1 MKEQLSSGATI
12 DATIAPVTLGFKL
25 LQTCLKEFKKGGLDY
40 DFKADDDISS
50 VTDIFVKN
58 PNKFLAGLVD
68 VIASPEVMDLIMQ
81 CGNSA
86 VYCKNGVSQRVSWE
100 VFEDEN
106 CRGDF
111 LEVLKVIAEKNLK
124 CFFPKA
130 RMK

>member
-1 MKEQLSSGATI
+1 MKEQLSSGATV
-12 DATIAPVTLGFKL
+12 DVTIAQVTLGFKL
-25 LQTCLKEFKKGGLDY
+25 LQTCLKEFKKSGLDY

-58 PNKFLAGLVD
+58 PNKFLTGLID

-100 VFEDEN
+100 TFEDEN

-111 LEVLKVIAEKNLK
+111 IEVLKVIAQKNLK